1 MKLNHLRD
9 VLTVV
14 ELGSLRAA
22 GRRLGIP
29 QPLITRSIRELEH
42 ELGASLF
49 ERHARGVRLTEIGRA
64 FVRRAAI
71 VESEL
76 QRARDEVQ
84 QLKGRSAGQVSI
96 ALSAASVIAILP
108 AVLPNFQKRYPDA
121 VLKINEA
128 LFQAVEQEVLD
139 GRIDFYVGPFDGS
152 NLSAQLSIERLFDN
166 RRLIVARRGHPLSN
180 AKSVAELAEAQ
191 WIRPT
196 LSVQSSEADFE
207 SYLREMGINL
217 PRIVMHTRSSLA
229 TLVAVMTSDLLSVL
243 PQQWLEFGPTAQG
256 LATFD
261 MIGPMAAAPVC
272 VVRRS
277 DLPLTPMA
285 EHLSDLIRRAGEI
298 YGRRVAAAAKR
309 AIAL

>member
-1 MKLNHLRD
+1 MKLSHLRD
-9 VLTVV
+9 VLAVV

-29 QPLITRSIRELEH
+29 QPLITRSIRQLEH

-49 ERHARGVRLTEIGRA
+49 ERHARGVRLTDIGKA

-76 QRARDEVQ
+76 QRARDEVE
-84 QLKGRSAGQVSI
+84 QLKGQNTGQVSI
-96 ALSAASVIAILP
+96 ALSAASVLAILP
-108 AVLPNFQKRYPDA
+108 ATLPSFHKRYPDA
-121 VLKINEA
+121 LLKIAEA
-128 LFQAVEQEVLD
+128 LFQTVAQDLLD
-139 GRIDFYVGPFDGS
+139 GRTDFYVGPFDRS
-152 NLSAQLSIERLFDN
+152 NLSAQFSVEQLFDN

-180 AKSVAELAEAQ
+180 ATSIADLAEAG

-196 LSVQSSEADFE
+196 LSAQTSEADFE
-207 SYLREMGINL
+207 SYLREMGIDR
-217 PRIVMHTRSSLA
+217 PRIVMHTRSALA
-229 TLVAVMTSDLLSVL
+229 TLVAVLNSDLLSIL

-261 MIGPMAAAPVC
+261 VIGPMAAAPIC
-272 VVRRS
+272 IVRRS

-285 EHLSDLIRRAGEI
+285 EHLSDLIRRAGKN
-298 YGRRVAAAAKR
+298 YGRQR
-309 AIAL
+309 